1 MSMISEL
8 QLSSVVIIGFFRS
21 LIKKAKTVAEQSQNP
36 ITVMYAFVR

>member
-8 QLSSVVIIGFFRS
+8 QVSSVVIIGFFRS
-21 LIKKAKTVAEQSQNP
+21 LNKKTKTVAEHSQNP